1 MPQLLR
7 RRPSP
12 AMVVALLALFVAL
25 GGSSYAALRIG
36 SAQIVNNS
44 VRSKDIRNNDVRSQD
59 IRNNDVLSKDIR
71 NSTIR
76 GGDVA
81 RDTLTGSDINESTL
95 GRVPVAG
102 SALVASSTRSVRTA
116 SVRSVAEGAPAVT
129 LASYGPFT
137 VTGSCVRN
145 GTSTVASISMTTTE
159 ANSSLAANDSRTG
172 QFGPADGP
180 QPIQSVTDTAGGTPT
195 PGLGYD
201 DTFVAF
207 APSGRAI
214 SGLMSPWAD
223 ASAGAS
229 GVCKF
234 FGGFIVA
241 G

>member
-1 MPQLLR
+1 MPQLLH

-25 GGSSYAALRIG
+25 GGSSYAALRIA

-44 VRSKDIRNNDVRSQD
+44 VRSKDIRNNDV
-59 IRNNDVLSKDIR
+59 LSKDIR

-76 GGDVA
+76 GADIA
-81 RDTLTGSDINESTL
+81 RNTLTGSDINESTL

-102 SALVASSTRSVRTA
+102 AALVASSTRSVRTA
-116 SVRSVAEGAPAVT
+116 GVRSVAEGAPAVT
-129 LASYGPFT
+129 LASYGPFA
-137 VTGSCVRN
+137 VTGSCARN

-159 ANSSLAANDSRTG
+159 ANSSLAANDSRAG
-172 QFGPADGP
+172 RFGPADGP

-207 APSGRAI
+207 APSGPAI

-223 ASAGAS
+223 ASVGAS